1 MKYENM
7 KLEDLFLLAKKGDGR
22 AFEQIVLQTERAV
35 YNLALSIVKKKEDA
49 EDVTQETYLRLWRV
63 ASELKLEGSLK
74 LYILK
79 AARNLSL
86 DLIRKNSRMDEI
98 NTVILDSDG
107 EFEIDIAD
115 DSPDSRPDASYL
127 RKVEKETV
135 LQSIE
140 ELPSAAREMIVLRD
154 IEGLSY
160 AEIGAMLGIAEG
172 TLKSKLFRARERL
185 RKIILSKNIF

>member
-1 MKYENM
+1 LKYENM

-35 YNLALSIVKKKEDA
+35 YNLALSIVKKEEDA
-49 EDVTQETYLRLWRV
+49 EDVTQETYLRLWRA
-63 ASELKLEGSLK
+63 ASELKLESSLK
-74 LYILK
+74 LYILRT
-79 AARNLSL
+79 ARNLAL
-86 DLIRKNSRMDEI
+86 DLIRKNSKRDEI
-98 NTVILDSDG
+98 DTVILDAEG

-115 DSPDSRPDASYL
+115 DSPDSRPDESYL
-127 RKVEKETV
+127 RKIEKEV
-135 LQSIE
+135 VRQSIE
-140 ELPSAAREMIVLRD
+140 ELPSAAREIIVLRD

-160 AEIGAMLGIAEG
+160 TEIAEMLGLAEG

>member
-7 KLEDLFLLAKKGDGR
+7 KLEDLLLLAKKGDGR

-49 EDVTQETYLRLWRV
+49 EDVTQETYLRLWRA
-63 ASELKLEGSLK
+63 ASELKLESSLK
-74 LYILK
+74 LYILRT
-79 AARNLSL
+79 ARNLAF
-86 DLIRKNSRMDEI
+86 DLIRKNSKRDEI
-98 NTVILDSDG
+98 DTVILDAEG

-115 DSPDSRPDASYL
+115 DSPDSRPDESYL
-127 RKVEKETV
+127 RKIEKEV
-135 LQSIE
+135 VRQSIE

-160 AEIGAMLGIAEG
+160 TEIAEMLGLAEG

-185 RKIILSKNIF
+185 RKIILSKKIF

>member
-1 MKYENM
+1 MKYEDM

-35 YNLALSIVKKKEDA
+35 YNLAFSIVKKKEDA

-79 AARNLSL
+79 AARNLAL

-98 NTVILDSDG
+98 DTVILDSDG

-140 ELPSAAREMIVLRD
+140 ELPSAAREIIVLRD

>member
-1 MKYENM
+1 M

-22 AFEQIVLQTERAV
+22 AFEQIVFSTESAV
-35 YNLALSIVKKKEDA
+35 YNLALSILKKKEDA

-79 AARNLSL
+79 AARNLAL

-98 NTVILDSDG
+98 DTVILDSDG

-172 TLKSKLFRARERL
+172 TLKSKLFHARKRL

>member
-63 ASELKLEGSLK
+63 AGELKLESSLK
-74 LYILK
+74 LYILRT
-79 AARNLSL
+79 ARNLAL
-86 DLIRKNSRMDEI
+86 DLIRKNSKRDEI
-98 NTVILDSDG
+98 DTVILDAEG

-115 DSPDSRPDASYL
+115 DSPDSRPDESYL
-127 RKVEKETV
+127 RKIEKEV
-135 LQSIE
+135 VRQSIE
-140 ELPSAAREMIVLRD
+140 ELPSAAREIIVLRD

-160 AEIGAMLGIAEG
+160 TEIAEMLGLAEG

>member
-7 KLEDLFLLAKKGDGR
+7 KLEDLLLLAKKGDGR

-49 EDVTQETYLRLWRV
+49 EDVTQETYLRLWRA
-63 ASELKLEGSLK
+63 ASELKLESSLK
-74 LYILK
+74 LYILRT
-79 AARNLSL
+79 ARNLAL
-86 DLIRKNSRMDEI
+86 DLIRKNSKRDEI
-98 NTVILDSDG
+98 DTVILDADG

-115 DSPDSRPDASYL
+115 DSPDSRPDESYL
-127 RKVEKETV
+127 RKIEKEV
-135 LQSIE
+135 VRQSIE
-140 ELPSAAREMIVLRD
+140 ELPSAAREIIVLRD

-160 AEIGAMLGIAEG
+160 TEIAEMLGLAEG

>member
-49 EDVTQETYLRLWRV
+49 EDVTQETYLRLWRA
-63 ASELKLEGSLK
+63 ASELNLEGSLK

-98 NTVILDSDG
+98 DTVILNSDG

>member
-49 EDVTQETYLRLWRV
+49 EDVTQETYLRLWRA

-74 LYILK
+74 LYILRT
-79 AARNLSL
+79 ARNLAL
-86 DLIRKNSRMDEI
+86 DLIRKNSKRQETD
-98 NTVILDSDG
+98 TVILDAEG

-115 DSPDSRPDASYL
+115 DSPDSRPDESYL
-127 RKVEKETV
+127 RKIEKEV
-135 LQSIE
+135 VRQSIE
-140 ELPSAAREMIVLRD
+140 ELPSAAREIIVLRD

-160 AEIGAMLGIAEG
+160 TEIAEMLGLAEG

>member
-7 KLEDLFLLAKKGDGR
+7 KLEDLLLLAKKGDGR

-49 EDVTQETYLRLWRV
+49 EDVTQETYLRLWRA
-63 ASELKLEGSLK
+63 ASEIKLESSLK
-74 LYILK
+74 LYILRT
-79 AARNLSL
+79 ARNLAL
-86 DLIRKNSRMDEI
+86 DLIRKNSKRNEI
-98 NTVILDSDG
+98 DTVILDTEG

-115 DSPDSRPDASYL
+115 DSPDSRPDESYL
-127 RKVEKETV
+127 RKIEKEAV
-135 LQSIE
+135 RQSIE
-140 ELPSAAREMIVLRD
+140 ELPSAAREIIVLRD

-160 AEIGAMLGIAEG
+160 TEIAEMLGLTEG

>member
-1 MKYENM
+1 M
-7 KLEDLFLLAKKGDGR
+7 LFR
-22 AFEQIVLQTERAV
+22 
-35 YNLALSIVKKKEDA
+35 S
-49 EDVTQETYLRLWRV
+49 
-63 ASELKLEGSLK
+63 
-74 LYILK
+74 
-79 AARNLSL
+79 
-86 DLIRKNSRMDEI
+86 
-98 NTVILDSDG
+98 
-107 EFEIDIAD
+107 

>member
-7 KLEDLFLLAKKGDGR
+7 KLEDLLLLAKKGDGR

-49 EDVTQETYLRLWRV
+49 EDVTQETYLRLWRA
-63 ASELKLEGSLK
+63 ASEIKLESSLK
-74 LYILK
+74 LYILRT
-79 AARNLSL
+79 ARNLAL
-86 DLIRKNSRMDEI
+86 DLIRKNLKRDEI
-98 NTVILDSDG
+98 DTVILDAEG

-115 DSPDSRPDASYL
+115 DSPDSRPDESYL
-127 RKVEKETV
+127 HKIEKEV
-135 LQSIE
+135 VRQSIE

-160 AEIGAMLGIAEG
+160 TEIAEMLGLAEG

-185 RKIILSKNIF
+185 RKIILSKNIL

>member
-1 MKYENM
+1 MKYDNM

-79 AARNLSL
+79 AARNLAL

-98 NTVILDSDG
+98 DTVILDSDG

>member
-1 MKYENM
+1 MKYEDM

-79 AARNLSL
+79 AARNLAL
-86 DLIRKNSRMDEI
+86 DLIRKNSRRDEI
-98 NTVILDSDG
+98 DTVILDSDG

>member
-98 NTVILDSDG
+98 DTVILDSDG

>member
-22 AFEQIVLQTERAV
+22 AFEHIVLQTERSV
-35 YNLALSIVKKKEDA
+35 YNLALSIIKKKEDA

-74 LYILK
+74 LYILRT
-79 AARNLSL
+79 AHNLAL
-86 DLIRKNSRMDEI
+86 DIIRKNSRRAEVD
-98 NTVILDSDG
+98 TVILDSDG
-107 EFEIDIAD
+107 EFELDIAD

-135 LQSIE
+135 QQSIE
-140 ELPSAAREMIVLRD
+140 ELPEAARKIIVLRD

-160 AEIGAMLGIAEG
+160 TEIAAMLGIAEG

>member
-22 AFEQIVLQTERAV
+22 AFEHIVLQTERSV
-35 YNLALSIVKKKEDA
+35 YNLALSILKKKEDA
-49 EDVTQETYLRLWRV
+49 EDVTQEAYLRLWRV

-74 LYILK
+74 LYILRT
-79 AARNLSL
+79 AHNLAL
-86 DLIRKNSRMDEI
+86 DIIRKNSRRAEVD
-98 NTVILDSDG
+98 TVILDSDG
-107 EFEIDIAD
+107 EFELDIAD
-115 DSPDSRPDASYL
+115 DSPDSCPDASYL

-135 LQSIE
+135 QQSIE
-140 ELPSAAREMIVLRD
+140 ELPEAARKIIVLRD

-160 AEIGAMLGIAEG
+160 TEIAAMLGIAEG